1 MCILIVE
8 FPLVND
14 ADRLALTARDGLRRH
29 QVNLGPDTE
38 HGAQGRLEVLFHALD
53 LAHQVGELIG
63 ADLNIHVEVTY
74 TQYIVLLALWEYGK
88 TTVGELCRA
97 LYLDCGTLTPLLKK
111 MEENGWVVRTR
122 SKGDERVV
130 NVSLTDTGWKMREQV
145 KNLPEQVGGCIAM
158 PREDLYTLY
167 TLLRR
172 LLETVE

>member
-1 MCILIVE
+1 MGIQEEKKRTDDYPQLKLEGQLC
-8 FPLVND
+8 FPLYAAARKIVNVYNP
-14 ADRLALTARDGLRRH
+14 LLKQIGL
-29 QVNLGPDTE
+29 
-38 HGAQGRLEVLFHALD
+38 
-53 LAHQVGELIG
+53 
-63 ADLNIHVEVTY
+63 TY

-130 NVSLTDTGWKMREQV
+130 NVSVTDAGWKMREQV
-145 KNLPEQVGGCIAM
+145 KDFPEQVGGCIAM

>member
-1 MCILIVE
+1 MGIQEEKERADDYPQLKLEGQLC
-8 FPLVND
+8 FPLYAAARKIVNVYNP
-14 ADRLALTARDGLRRH
+14 LLKQIGL
-29 QVNLGPDTE
+29 
-38 HGAQGRLEVLFHALD
+38 
-53 LAHQVGELIG
+53 
-63 ADLNIHVEVTY
+63 TY

-130 NVSLTDTGWKMREQV
+130 NVSVTDAGMKLRDKV
-145 KNLPEQVGGCIAM
+145 KELPEQVGGCIAM

-167 TLLRR
+167 TLLRK